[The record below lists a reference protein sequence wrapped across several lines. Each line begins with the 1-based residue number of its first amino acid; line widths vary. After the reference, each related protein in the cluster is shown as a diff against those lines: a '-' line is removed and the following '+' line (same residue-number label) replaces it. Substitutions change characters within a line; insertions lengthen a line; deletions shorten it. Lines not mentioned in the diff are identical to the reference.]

1 MNAIDPTQ
9 NTPAVQPQPVPAL
22 NFADLRPGD
31 PFPWVKQRTES
42 MPSFAIDAVA
52 GRYLVFCFYGTTA
65 VPPGKAAIEAAVR
78 NRALFDDDRLMFFGV
93 CVDPEDEAKARVP
106 VNLPAMRFLWDF
118 NRTVC
123 RACGAI
129 PTDLPPN
136 GGPMPFR
143 QFWLIVDPS
152 LHVLAK
158 IPFENEPV
166 DHAGV
171 FAILRGLPPP
181 ANFAGFEIPA
191 PVLVLPN
198 VFEPDLCRR
207 LIALYEADGGS
218 ESGVHRDGKG
228 VHDHS
233 FKRRR
238 DYSVEDPMLKTEI
251 QQKIVRRVIPEIAK
265 LFFMNITRMER
276 YIVGCYAAEDQAH
289 FRPHR
294 DNGQGLTAHR
304 RFAVSI
310 NLNADFE
317 GGEVSFPEYNPR
329 GIKAPPGW
337 AVVFP
342 AAALHMVS
350 MVTKGRRYAFLPF
363 VYDEAG
369 AAIRQRNLA
378 GHADAQ
384 TSAET

>member
-9 NTPAVQPQPVPAL
+9 SKTTVEPRPVPAL
-22 NFADLRPGD
+22 NFADLQPGD
-31 PFPWVKQRTES
+31 PFPWVRQRTES
-42 MPSFAIDAVA
+42 RPSFAIDSVG

-65 VPPGKAAIEAAVR
+65 VPPGRAAIEAAVR
-78 NRALFDDDRLMFFGV
+78 NRALFNDERMMFFGV
-93 CVDPEDEAKARVP
+93 CVDPEDEMKSRVP
-106 VNLPAMRFLWDF
+106 VNLPGMRFLWDF
-118 NRTVC
+118 DRSVC

-129 PTDLPPN
+129 PTEVPPN

-166 DHAGV
+166 DHAGM

-181 ANFAGFEIPA
+181 ASFAGFEIPA

-198 VFEPDLCRR
+198 VFEPDLCQR
-207 LIALYEADGGS
+207 LIALYDADGGT
-218 ESGVHRDGKG
+218 ESGVHRDGRG
-228 VHDHS
+228 VQDHS

-238 DYSVEDPMLKTEI
+238 DYAVEDHMLKTEI
-251 QQKIVRRVIPEIAK
+251 QQKIVRRVIPEITK

-294 DNGQGLTAHR
+294 DNSQALTAHR

-342 AAALHMVS
+342 AAILHMVS

-363 VYDEAG
+363 VYDDAG
-369 AAIRQRNLA
+369 AAIRQRNFA
-378 GHADAQ
+378 QHASQ
-384 TSAET
+384 NSTEI

>member
-1 MNAIDPTQ
+1 MNTIDPTQ
-9 NTPAVQPQPVPAL
+9 NAPTVQPQPVPAL
-22 NFADLRPGD
+22 NFADLGPGD
-31 PFPWVKQRTES
+31 PFPWLKPRTTS
-42 MPSFAIDAVA
+42 MPSFAIDAVG
-52 GRYLVFCFYGTTA
+52 GRYLVFCFYGSAA

-78 NRALFDDDRLMFFGV
+78 NRALFDDDRMMFFGV
-93 CVDPEDEAKARVP
+93 SVDPEDEAKARVP

-118 NRTVC
+118 DRTVC

-129 PTDLPPN
+129 PTDVPPN
-136 GGPMPFR
+136 GAPAPFR

-158 IPFENEPV
+158 FSFEDEPA

-171 FAILRGLPPP
+171 FAFLRGLPPP

-198 VFEPDLCRR
+198 VFDPDLCRR
-207 LIALYEADGGS
+207 LIALYDADGGT
-218 ESGVHRDGKG
+218 ESGVHRNGKG
-228 VHDHS
+228 VYDHS

-251 QQKIVRRVIPEIAK
+251 QQKIVRRVVPEIAK

-276 YIVGCYAAEDQAH
+276 YIVGCYAAEDHAH

-294 DNGQGLTAHR
+294 DNSQGLTEHR

-342 AAALHMVS
+342 AAILHMVS

-363 VYDEAG
+363 VYDNAG

-378 GHADAQ
+378 EYHASQ
-384 TSAET
+384 NNAET

>member
-1 MNAIDPTQ
+1 MNAIDTTHN
-9 NTPAVQPQPVPAL
+9 NTASPPQPVRPA
-22 NFADLRPGD
+22 NFSELKPGD
-31 PFPWVKQRTES
+31 PFPWLKQRTTD
-42 MPSFAIDAVA
+42 MPSFALDSVG
-52 GRYLVFCFYGTTA
+52 GRYLVLCFYGSTA
-65 VPPGKAAIEAAVR
+65 VPAGKVAIEAAVK
-78 NRALFDDDRLMFFGV
+78 NRALFNDDRLMFFGV
-93 CVDPEDEAKARVP
+93 CVDPEDEAKSRVP

-118 NRTVC
+118 DHTMC

-129 PTDLPPN
+129 PTEPSSG
-136 GGPMPFR
+136 GGPTPFQ

-152 LHVLAK
+152 LHVLAR
-158 IPFENEPV
+158 IPFENEPD

-198 VFEPDLCRR
+198 VFEPDFCRR
-207 LIALYEADGGS
+207 LISLYDADGGT

-228 VHDHS
+228 VYDHA

-238 DYSVEDPMLKTEI
+238 DYTIEDQMLKLEI
-251 QQKIVRRVIPEIAK
+251 QQRLVRRVTPEIAK
-265 LFFMNITRMER
+265 LFCMKITRMER
-276 YIVGCYAAEDQAH
+276 YIVGCYAAEDHAH

-294 DNGQGLTAHR
+294 DNSQGLTAHR

-342 AAALHMVS
+342 AAILHMVS

-369 AAIRQRNLA
+369 AAIRQQNYAQHLA
-378 GHADAQ
+378 AQ
-384 TSAET
+384 GSAET